1 MSRSELTTRIV
12 TVGDSAAI
20 LLTQDEMNAL
30 GWKIGD
36 ELLLNVCGRTLTLRT
51 REEEERRRKEFEDVT
66 AKVFAEND
74 SLLRRL
80 AQSEREDRERAERES
95 GR

>member
-1 MSRSELTTRIV
+1 MSRLDFTTRLV
-12 TVGDSAAI
+12 SVGDSAAV
-20 LLTQDEMNAL
+20 LLSQEAMNAL

-36 ELLLNVCGRTLTLRT
+36 ELQLDVYGHTLTVRT
-51 REEEERRRKEFEDVT
+51 REEEERRRKEFEAVT
-66 AKVFAEND
+66 DKVFAEND
-74 SLLRRL
+74 YVLRRL